1 MSTRYF
7 TAPPWPPQSAHLS
20 FSRELLTLSTY
31 YWYSYQLTNYFCIKR
46 KTYIKHFLKLH
57 PWIKIVKKQSNNT
70 ETWRAGEIN
79 TLNSKV
85 FDDKAEDALQHT
97 AIKLSE
103 TDHTN
108 DPPTPAKDTRC
119 STQIMLDNAWLEL
132 EEIMYSTK
140 KETSATLEVGDAIH
154 QGSLG

>member
-1 MSTRYF
+1 MSPQYF
-7 TAPPWPPQSAHLS
+7 TAPLWPPQSAHLS
-20 FSRELLTLSTY
+20 FSRELPTLSTY
-31 YWYSYQLTNYFCIKR
+31 YWYPNQFCLKR
-46 KTYIKHFLKLH
+46 KINIKHFLKLH

-79 TLNSKV
+79 TLNSKG
-85 FDDKAEDALQHT
+85 FDDKAEDAVQHT
-97 AIKLSE
+97 AIELSE

-119 STQIMLDNAWLEL
+119 STQIMLDNARLEL

-140 KETSATLEVGDAIH
+140 KETFATVELGDPIH